1 MVLWRRRNACVGPAS
16 VRLAGVSPNERP
28 TQMAHREV
36 EAVLRPGDLAID
48 ATAGNGHD
56 TVFLAER
63 VGDTGKVLAF
73 DVQAEAI
80 AAARARVADLAG
92 RVDFIHGSHVE
103 LSEHAAPGSVAA
115 VMFNLG
121 YLPGADH
128 SLITKVAETIP
139 ALLAA
144 SSLLSAGGLITIVCY
159 PGHPGGE
166 EEMRAVIEWASN
178 LDSGWQVAKYEK
190 LGTLKLSPVLLGI
203 QKSGGGV

>member
-1 MVLWRRRNACVGPAS
+1 MTSAL
-16 VRLAGVSPNERP
+16 RP
-28 TQMAHREV
+28 TQQAHREV
-36 EAVLRPGDLAID
+36 AAVLRAGDLAID
-48 ATAGNGHD
+48 ATAGNSHD

-121 YLPGADH
+121 YFPGGDH
-128 SLITKVAETIP
+128 AVITRTGET
-139 ALLAA
+139 LAA
-144 SSLLSAGGLITIVCY
+144 LNAALVVLKPGGILTVVCY
-159 PGHPGGE
+159 PGHPGGDE
-166 EEMRAVIEWASN
+166 ESAAV
-178 LDSGWQVAKYEK
+178 VAWCEG
-190 LGTLKLSPVLLGI
+190 LEAAGIAATINRRTDTLRPSPFLVSVWR
-203 QKSGGGV
+203 K

>member
-16 VRLAGVSPNERP
+16 VRLDGVSPNERP

-121 YLPGADH
+121 YFPGGDH
-128 SLITKVAETIP
+128 AVITRTGET
-139 ALLAA
+139 LAA
-144 SSLLSAGGLITIVCY
+144 LNAALVVLKPGGILTVVCY
-159 PGHPGGE
+159 PGHPGGDE
-166 EEMRAVIEWASN
+166 ESAAV
-178 LDSGWQVAKYEK
+178 VAWCEG
-190 LGTLKLSPVLLGI
+190 LEAAGIAATINRRTDTLRPSPFLVSVRR
-203 QKSGGGV
+203 K